1 MVILENIEY
10 TDKQNEKKSKF
21 KLSEIMIANVLL
33 YFLSDFF
40 LVTCELYSK
49 IPFYKFT
56 CDQKKV

>member
-40 LVTCELYSK
+40 LVTCEFVK
-49 IPFYKFT
+49 WNFT
-56 CDQKKV
+56 VYIII